1 MKIFKGIIAGIGVII
16 LILILV
22 AGVAIL
28 LDEKNT
34 AYLEI
39 EDNPAFATNS
49 YLIKN
54 VNVVPMTDDT
64 VLFNQMVLIQEGV
77 ITEIAEQVAESKA
90 AIIDAGGSFL
100 SPGLIDMHVHVWD
113 EFELGLYLANGVTT
127 VRNLW
132 GQPMHLRMKE
142 AINNEEIIGPVFFTS
157 GPKLTGPEFIGDDN
171 LQLFTPEEAY
181 AKVAEYKERGY
192 DFIKTY
198 YGLTGELFDA
208 VIEKSGELK
217 FDIVAHPTPKV
228 PYSYHFK
235 PEIVTIEHAEDIVQ
249 LPLEYRL
256 DSARLDEVVD
266 LYASHPN
273 TKLCPTLVVYHNIYR
288 LLTEDNILQ
297 SEALKNMNPL
307 IRAVDS
313 QAQFDRWAGTK
324 SSDSTIVSR
333 IKDQHDFHLL
343 AIRKLHERQV
353 KIVAGTDAGIGVTPP
368 GYSLHEELNFY
379 TQAGMSNYQAL
390 QTATINPSE
399 THDFL
404 SNQGSI
410 EIGKLANFI
419 LTKDNPLDRLEVLRN
434 PQMVMVR
441 GRMIKQEMLD
451 EFKQKARN
459 RSNLL
464 ASALRYAENL
474 IVEK

>member
-1 MKIFKGIIAGIGVII
+1 MKILKITALAIGV
-16 LILILV
+16 LILMMVLV
-22 AGVAIL
+22 AAGALII
-28 LDEKNT
+28 DKKGT
-34 AYLEI
+34 AYLEVRG
-39 EDNPAFATNS
+39 NPAFESNT
-49 YLIKN
+49 YLITN
-54 VNVVPMTDDT
+54 VNIVPMTADT
-64 VLFNQMVLIQEGV
+64 VLLNQMVLIQDGV
-77 ITEIAEQVAESKA
+77 IARIADAITDSKA
-90 AIIDAGGSFL
+90 KVFDAGGGYL
-100 SPGLIDMHVHVWD
+100 TPGLVDMHVHVWD
-113 EFELGLYLANGVTT
+113 EYELGLYLANGVTT

-132 GQPMHLRMKE
+132 GQPMHLRMKKT
-142 AINNEEIIGPVFFTS
+142 ISNEEVIGPVFFTS
-157 GPKLTGPEFIGDDN
+157 GPKLTGPEYMGDDN
-171 LQLFTPEEAY
+171 LQLFTAEEAY
-181 AKVAEYKERGY
+181 SKVAEYKERGY

-208 VIEKSGELK
+208 VVEKGRELD
-217 FDIVAHPTPKV
+217 FDIVAHPSPKV

-235 PEIVTIEHAEDIVQ
+235 PEIVTIEHAEEIVQ
-249 LPLEYRL
+249 QPLEYRL
-256 DSARLDEVVD
+256 DTARLSEVVD
-266 LYASHPN
+266 LYASHPH
-273 TKLCPTLVVYHNIYR
+273 TALCPTLVVYYNIYR
-288 LLTEDNILQ
+288 LLTEDDILN
-297 SEALKNMNPL
+297 SEELAYMNPI

-324 SSDSTIVSR
+324 SNDSTIVSR

-343 AIRKLHERQV
+343 VIKKLHEHQV

-390 QTATINPSE
+390 QTATINPSK

-410 EIGKLANFI
+410 EIGKLANLI

-441 GRMIKQEMLD
+441 GRMINQEILD
-451 EFKQKARN
+451 EFKEKARN

-474 IVEK
+474 IIEK

>member
-1 MKIFKGIIAGIGVII
+1 MKILKTTALAIGV
-16 LILILV
+16 LILMMVLV
-22 AGVAIL
+22 AVGALII
-28 LDEKNT
+28 DKKGT
-34 AYLEI
+34 AYLEVRG
-39 EDNPAFATNS
+39 NPAFESNT
-49 YLIKN
+49 YLITN
-54 VNVVPMTDDT
+54 VNIVPMTADT
-64 VLFNQMVLIQEGV
+64 VLLNQMVLIQDGV
-77 ITEIAEQVAESKA
+77 IARIADAITDSKA
-90 AIIDAGGSFL
+90 KVFDAGGGYL
-100 SPGLIDMHVHVWD
+100 TPGLVDMHVHVWD
-113 EFELGLYLANGVTT
+113 EYELGLYLANGVTT

-132 GQPMHLRMKE
+132 GQPMHLRMKK
-142 AINNEEIIGPVFFTS
+142 AISNEEVIGPVFFTS
-157 GPKLTGPEFIGDDN
+157 GPKLTGPEYMGDDN
-171 LQLFTPEEAY
+171 LQLFTAEEAY
-181 AKVAEYKERGY
+181 SKVAEYKERGY

-208 VIEKSGELK
+208 VVEKGRELD
-217 FDIVAHPTPKV
+217 FDIVAHPSPKV

-249 LPLEYRL
+249 QPLEYRL
-256 DSARLDEVVD
+256 DTARLSEVVD
-266 LYASHPN
+266 LYASHPH
-273 TKLCPTLVVYHNIYR
+273 TALCPTLVVYYNIYR
-288 LLTEDNILQ
+288 LLTEDDILN
-297 SEALKNMNPL
+297 SEELAYMNPI

-324 SSDSTIVSR
+324 SNDSTIVSR

-343 AIRKLHERQV
+343 AIKKLHERQV

-379 TQAGMSNYQAL
+379 TQAGMSNYQTL
-390 QTATINPSE
+390 QTATINPSK

-410 EIGKLANFI
+410 EIGKLANLI

-441 GRMIKQEMLD
+441 GRMINQEILD
-451 EFKQKARN
+451 EFKEKARN

-474 IVEK
+474 IIEK